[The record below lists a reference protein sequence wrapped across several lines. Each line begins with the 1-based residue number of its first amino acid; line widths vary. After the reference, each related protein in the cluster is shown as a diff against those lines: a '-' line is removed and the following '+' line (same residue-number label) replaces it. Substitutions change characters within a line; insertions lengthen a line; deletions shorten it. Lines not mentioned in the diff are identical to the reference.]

1 MVLLDSCSSNRCF
14 TFSFPGP
21 LAQLF
26 ALLQYNTAFLACH
39 RPAGHLIPWPGNT
52 TGLNGQQETNQA
64 SFMFCAVLV
73 SLLSYNNGNK
83 RSNNN
88 KDCILSADKLIICGL
103 ELAVG

>member
-26 ALLQYNTAFLACH
+26 AFLQYNTAFLACH

-73 SLLSYNNGNK
+73 SLLLQQWQQTQQQQQ
-83 RSNNN
+83 RLHPF
-88 KDCILSADKLIICGL
+88 CR
-103 ELAVG
+103 